1 MVETSGLWVMSA
13 YLAVGIVGAV
23 VAYLVSSFFRR
34 RSPPS
39 TAVASQPSGQAA
51 FTAVSRDSSRLTK
64 VKLVPSYGYQPLA
77 TLDHDVVEGIEPDRL
92 VLTARLND
100 GLDAWRDNYG
110 EIAPE
115 DLNLSADLC
124 RALNDWNWDYQSFFN
139 EIDPTEPHCTPE
151 HEAAHQAEGRDLALR
166 VQQER
171 PDLTVFVA
179 EPGGDLVE
187 IRAFGW
193 G

>member
-1 MVETSGLWVMSA
+1 MSA
-13 YLAVGIVGAV
+13 YLVAGLLGAFV
-23 VAYLVSSFFRR
+23 LYLASLFLRR
-34 RSPPS
+34 KSPS
-39 TAVASQPSGQAA
+39 TPVVGQPSGQAA

-124 RALNDWNWDYQSFFN
+124 RALNDWNWDYQTFFN
-139 EIDPTEPHCTPE
+139 EIDPTDPHCTPE
-151 HEAAHQAEGRDLALR
+151 HEAAHEAEGRDLALR
-166 VQQER
+166 VQRER

-187 IRAFGW
+187 IRALGR

>member
-1 MVETSGLWVMSA
+1 MVETSGIWVMSA
-13 YLAVGIVGAV
+13 YLVAGLLGAF
-23 VAYLVSSFFRR
+23 ALYLVSLFLRR
-34 RSPPS
+34 KSPS
-39 TAVASQPSGQAA
+39 TPVAGQSPGQAA

-64 VKLVPSYGYQPLA
+64 VKLVPSYGYHPLA
-77 TLDHDVVEGIEPDRL
+77 TLDHDVVEGIEPDGL
-92 VLTARLND
+92 VLTERLND

-124 RALNDWNWDYQSFFN
+124 RALNDWNWDYQHFFN

-151 HEAAHQAEGRDLALR
+151 HETAHEAEGRDLALR
-166 VQQER
+166 VQRER

-179 EPGGDLVE
+179 ELGDLVE
-187 IRAFGW
+187 IRAFGR

>member
-1 MVETSGLWVMSA
+1 MVETSGLGVMSA
-13 YLAVGIVGAV
+13 YLAVGIAGTV
-23 VAYLVSSFFRR
+23 VAYLVLSFFRG
-34 RSPPS
+34 RSPSS
-39 TAVASQPSGQAA
+39 TDVASQRSGQAA
-51 FTAVSRDSSRLTK
+51 FTAVSRDASRLTK
-64 VKLVPSYGYQPLA
+64 IKLVPSYGYQPLA
-77 TLDHDVVEGIEPDRL
+77 TLDYDVVEGLEPDRL

-110 EIAPE
+110 EIAPD

-124 RALNDWNWDYQSFFN
+124 RALDDWNWDYQTFFN

-151 HEAAHQAEGRDLALR
+151 HEAAHEAEGRNLALR

-179 EPGGDLVE
+179 EPGGDLIEV
-187 IRAFGW
+187 RAIGR